1 MRTRSTTPVSLL
13 PMISLVCLAACG
25 PKPATNGTASPES
38 EAPASASAS
47 TPAPAHAAPTD
58 ADADAAAR
66 ARATPPPAGLAAG
79 IISDF
84 ESGELGSEFGAGW
97 QLGTDAMN
105 GGGSTVELGVENGAL
120 RMVGTIDAAAMGQSE
135 VGAWA
140 GAMFFPGD
148 QAMRP
153 ANLDSKPTLV
163 FQARGDGPLTVMVFA
178 EHLGTEPAV
187 TRVEIGH
194 EWSEHTVDLRALVG
208 EAYDVTAIVFSGPP
222 RAGKFETH
230 VDDVR
235 LR

>member
-1 MRTRSTTPVSLL
+1 MPTRSTTLASLL
-13 PMISLVCLAACG
+13 LPWLVACG
-25 PKPATNGTASPES
+25 PKPATDSTA
-38 EAPASASAS
+38 APAPEAAAKSSSA
-47 TPAPAHAAPTD
+47 AAPEGAAP
-58 ADADAAAR
+58 ADADAAEPAR
-66 ARATPPPAGLAAG
+66 DIPPPAGLAAG

-84 ESGELGSEFGAGW
+84 ESGELTSEFGAGW

-120 RMVGTIDAAAMGQSE
+120 KMVGTIDAAAMKSD

-178 EHLGTEPAV
+178 ERLGTAPAV
-187 TRVEIGH
+187 LRVEIGE
-194 EWSEHTVDLRALVG
+194 EWAEHTVDLHAMLAG
-208 EAYDVTAIVFSGPP
+208 QAHDVTAIVFSGPP

-230 VDDVR
+230 IDDVR

>member
-1 MRTRSTTPVSLL
+1 MQIMHTHPRSRSTLALL
-13 PMISLVCLAACG
+13 LCLVACG
-25 PKPATNGTASPES
+25 PKPGTDPTTSPEPDTA
-38 EAPASASAS
+38 APAAS
-47 TPAPAHAAPTD
+47 TDAPAKEDVQSD
-58 ADADAAAR
+58 ADADAEAAER
-66 ARATPPPAGLAAG
+66 ARSAPPPAGLAAG

-105 GGGSTVELGVENGAL
+105 GGSSTVELRVENGAL
-120 RMVGTIDAAAMGQSE
+120 RMVGTIDTG
-135 VGAWA
+135 VPDPWA

-153 ANLDSKPTLV
+153 ANLDSKPTLA

-178 EHLGTEPAV
+178 EHLGTKPAV
-187 TRVEIGH
+187 TRVELGD
-194 EWSEHTVDLRALVG
+194 EWAPHSVDLRALVG
-208 EAYDVTAIVFSGPP
+208 ELHDVTAIVFSGPA
-222 RAGKFETH
+222 RAGKFETW

>member
-1 MRTRSTTPVSLL
+1 MKHAHRFPAICLL
-13 PMISLVCLAACG
+13 GSLAACS
-25 PKPATNGTASPES
+25 PKPATDAGTTSPQPTV
-38 EAPASASAS
+38 AADDADA
-47 TPAPAHAAPTD
+47 PAPADEPPADPK
-58 ADADAAAR
+58 ADAVEQAR
-66 ARATPPPAGLAAG
+66 SAPPPAGLAAG

-105 GGGSTVELGVENGAL
+105 GGASTVELSVVNGAL
-120 RMVGTIDAAAMGQSE
+120 KMVGTIDAAKGAD
-135 VGAWA
+135 AWA

-178 EHLGTEPAV
+178 EHLGMEPAV
-187 TRVEIGH
+187 TRVELGE
-194 EWSEHTVDLRALVG
+194 EWAEHRVDLRALAG
-208 EAYDVTAIVFSGPP
+208 EVYDVTAIVFSGPA

-235 LR
+235 LK

>member
-1 MRTRSTTPVSLL
+1 MTHAYRSRALGLL
-13 PMISLVCLAACG
+13 GLLAACNPKPTTDAG
-25 PKPATNGTASPES
+25 TTSPKPAT
-38 EAPASASAS
+38 PAAANDEQG
-47 TPAPAHAAPTD
+47 PADDEP
-58 ADADAAAR
+58 ADADPEASAAER
-66 ARATPPPAGLAAG
+66 ARSAPPPAGLAAG

-97 QLGTDAMN
+97 QLGTDAMS
-105 GGGSTVELGVENGAL
+105 GGASTVELGVVNGAL
-120 RMVGTIDAAAMGQSE
+120 KMVGTIDAGQ
-135 VGAWA
+135 GADAWA

-178 EHLGTEPAV
+178 EHLGTKPAV
-187 TRVEIGH
+187 TRVEIGE
-194 EWSEHTVDLRALVG
+194 EWAEHRVDLKALAG
-208 EAYDVTAIVFSGPP
+208 EVYDVTAIVFSGPA

>member
-1 MRTRSTTPVSLL
+1 MNMPMHPHSLCAL
-13 PMISLVCLAACG
+13 GLLGWLAACN
-25 PKPATNGTASPES
+25 PKPTTDGGTTSPR
-38 EAPASASAS
+38 AS
-47 TPAPAHAAPTD
+47 TPAKDAEAPATTTEPAD
-58 ADADAAAR
+58 ADADAAEQAR
-66 ARATPPPAGLAAG
+66 SAPPPAGLAAG

-105 GGGSTVELGVENGAL
+105 GGASTVELGVENGAL
-120 RMVGTIDAAAMGQSE
+120 KMVGTMDAAKGAD
-135 VGAWA
+135 AWA

-178 EHLGTEPAV
+178 EHLGMEPAV
-187 TRVEIGH
+187 TRVEIGD
-194 EWSEHTVDLRALVG
+194 EWASHSVDLRALAG
-208 EAYDVTAIVFSGPP
+208 EVYDITAIVFSGPA

-235 LR
+235 LK